1 MSYCRSYKLGSA
13 VQCAVQCSAVQWWY
27 SELTAVSRGRWTT
40 ANGKRLL
47 QWLAL
52 TAHKQA
58 ELSVGRSRSF
68 IVIIFFFSKKK
79 SLRICTGPS
88 DSFIDQTKCAPT
100 VGPVGPVPMI
110 FLRYCIDEGVLLV
123 LYFLDVWFAIGSC
136 NDPLLPSSSVRVI
149 VLIDSKK

>member
-13 VQCAVQCSAVQWWY
+13 VQCAVQCSAVVVQWVDS
-27 SELTAVSRGRWTT
+27 SEPRQVNNRKWQKVVAVARAHCTQTSRALSWTQP
-40 ANGKRLL
+40 L
-47 QWLAL
+47 
-52 TAHKQA
+52 
-58 ELSVGRSRSF
+58 F
-68 IVIIFFFSKKK
+68 YCYYFFFSPKKK

-110 FLRYCIDEGVLLV
+110 FLRYRWGGV
-123 LYFLDVWFAIGSC
+123 IGFVFFGCLIC
-136 NDPLLPSSSVRVI
+136 NWQLQRPLLPSSSVRVI